1 MPSSGSH
8 SAVVIPVHVLD
19 TPLLPEIFSQFT
31 VALNVVLQAPTPAYS
46 FLKTPVHRGIR
57 FLALFGYGFR
67 APRAYTTLIKLG
79 LRGTT
84 LGDIVSKTST
94 VLVSDRASGDHGRAG
109 LRGSFWVVFKGRQLG
124 IYNSWPKGK
133 YQVNN
138 VSENYHKKFSTPYE
152 AVDSFTEYCT
162 SKPKWPIGKCN
173 NRRSLSPTLSQ
184 MRRPTRLLTSSHML
198 WLSPSPSDVP
208 IVQYPEAYT
217 CRRHRKP

>member
-109 LRGSFWVVFKGRQLG
+109 KSSPVPLIGVYGNYVGDSERMETNL
-124 IYNSWPKGK
+124 II
-133 YQVNN
+133 N
-138 VSENYHKKFSTPYE
+138 V
-152 AVDSFTEYCT
+152 
-162 SKPKWPIGKCN
+162 
-173 NRRSLSPTLSQ
+173 RSLWCEA
-184 MRRPTRLLTSSHML
+184 LLYGFEVGDLYGFIALEIFML
-198 WLSPSPSDVP
+198 LL
-208 IVQYPEAYT
+208 
-217 CRRHRKP
+217 H

>member
-1 MPSSGSH
+1 MFFSYNFTEILWQSRLSLNKTPLFWRCAQRKMPSSGSH

-109 LRGSFWVVFKGRQLG
+109 KSSPVPLIGVYGNYEIGRAH
-124 IYNSWPKGK
+124 
-133 YQVNN
+133 V
-138 VSENYHKKFSTPYE
+138 
-152 AVDSFTEYCT
+152 
-162 SKPKWPIGKCN
+162 
-173 NRRSLSPTLSQ
+173 
-184 MRRPTRLLTSSHML
+184 
-198 WLSPSPSDVP
+198 
-208 IVQYPEAYT
+208 
-217 CRRHRKP
+217 